1 LVAASKLGSY
11 ELLVRL
17 ATGGAANVFLALDGR
32 TGGLVALKVLL
43 PSLAKNED
51 FLRMFFTEARV
62 AAALRH
68 PNIVTLSGFGEVDGV
83 HALAMEYV
91 FGASLAQV
99 LRTSARARQPLS
111 VGVILAVVA
120 KVCDAL
126 HYAHEGAEDDGRPLN
141 LVHRDVTPQNILLG
155 FNGVPKLT
163 DFGIAKATDRG
174 WETKAG
180 IVKGKFSYMSPEQ
193 AQGAPLDRR
202 SDVFSLG
209 IVLWEALTGQDL
221 FKGSS
226 PTEVLSSIRKQ
237 PIPVPSQ
244 VVPGLTRVV
253 DPILSK
259 ALERSVRLRYP
270 SAAAMGDEIRELI
283 ERAGMRLDEAAISK
297 ELANVYGETI
307 LARGRALRRAM
318 KKRIEAPELAKALDA
333 HVIEAS
339 SVPGRNSDRARV
351 GAPNMRSTQWEPA
364 PEDELLAQV
373 GTDDVRSD
381 ALMRLLG
388 IDESAGP
395 ADEPDGWT
403 AGAADVPEDSIVPE
417 LRTLSSEAPE
427 PIDEPPFA
435 TDPDTAPLGGAQ
447 VSQDLRSELPAEAV
461 LQPPAESSE
470 PLTGLSSAPIVLSQG
485 QAFLAAALCAML
497 GGIAGALFF

>member
-1 LVAASKLGSY
+1 MAATKLGSY

-32 TGGLVALKVLL
+32 TGGFVALKVLL

-62 AAALRH
+62 AARLRH

-99 LRTSARARQPLS
+99 LRASARARQPLS

-120 KVCDAL
+120 KICDAL
-126 HYAHEGAEDDGRPLN
+126 HYAHELTDDEGGSLS
-141 LVHRDVTPQNILLG
+141 LVHRDVTPQNILIG

-193 AQGAPLDRR
+193 AQGTGLDRR

-226 PTEVLSSIRKQ
+226 PTEVLNSIRRQ
-237 PIPVPSQ
+237 VIPAPSE

-259 ALERSVRLRYP
+259 ALERSPRLRYP

-283 ERAGMRLDEAAISK
+283 HRAGMRLDEGAISK
-297 ELANVYGETI
+297 ELASVYGETI
-307 LARGRALRRAM
+307 LVRGRALRRAM
-318 KKRIEAPELAKALDA
+318 KKRIELPELAKALDA

-339 SVPGRNSDRARV
+339 SLPARLAESDRPK
-351 GAPNMRSTQWEPA
+351 APSMRSSQWEPA
-364 PEDELLAQV
+364 PEDKLLAKV
-373 GTDDVRSD
+373 GTDDIRSD
-381 ALMRLLG
+381 ALVRLLEIEEG
-388 IDESAGP
+388 TP
-395 ADEPDGWT
+395 AEREPEGWT
-403 AGAADVPEDSIVPE
+403 AGAGDGAEDSIVPE
-417 LRTLSSEAPE
+417 LRTLSAEAPE
-427 PIDEPPFA
+427 PIDAPPFA
-435 TDPDTAPLGGAQ
+435 TDPDTAPIGGAE
-447 VSQDLRSELPAEAV
+447 VSEDLRNEGASEAA
-461 LQPPAESSE
+461 LQPPSDSVE
-470 PLTGLSSAPIVLSQG
+470 PVTGLGPRPIVLSRG
-485 QAFLAAALCAML
+485 QALLAACLL
-497 GGIAGALFF
+497 VGAGAAVGAWLF